1 MTIYL
6 NCQKGNLVELFISF
20 PYTLER
26 VQKIKTMAIRSWN
39 PEKKLWVIP
48 YTPEAIMELKRT
60 FSDEQVVIDPAINLI
75 ELKHY
80 LDWEMSLQKD
90 LESME
95 QQIILKGFSEKTRT
109 AYLGH
114 ASRFLQVIK
123 KDPRSISR
131 DDIRSYLATLLEERK
146 RSHAYVSQAL
156 SSIKFLFKH
165 VLRQNIDSMDI
176 PRPKKENK
184 LPQVLSQAEVA
195 KVLSTVKN
203 IKHRAIL
210 ILTYSAGL
218 RVSEV
223 AKLTLNDLHPDRK
236 LIRIKQGKG
245 KKDRYSLLSDT
256 AMGVLNE
263 YISYYKPQKWLFSGE
278 DPETHV
284 SERTVQVIF
293 KNTLAKAGIK
303 KDLSVHSLRHSFAT
317 HLLESGTDL
326 RYIQELLGHK
336 SSKTTEIYTHV
347 SNKDLG
353 RILNPLDVIWKKNS
367 ES

>member
-1 MTIYL
+1 M
-6 NCQKGNLVELFISF
+6 
-20 PYTLER
+20 
-26 VQKIKTMAIRSWN
+26 
-39 PEKKLWVIP
+39 
-48 YTPEAIMELKRT
+48 
-60 FSDEQVVIDPAINLI
+60 VVINHAINLT
-75 ELKHY
+75 ELESY
-80 LDWEMSLQKD
+80 FEWEKSFQRD

-95 QQIILKGFSEKTRT
+95 QQVILKGFSEKTRK

-114 ASRFLQVIK
+114 ANRFLRVMM
-123 KDPRSISR
+123 KDLRNITS
-131 DDIRSYLATLLEERK
+131 DDIRRYLAEQLEARK

-165 VLRQNIDSMDI
+165 VLQRNIDSMDI
-176 PRPKKENK
+176 PRPKKEHK

-195 KVLSTVKN
+195 RVLSNVKN

-210 ILTYSAGL
+210 FLTYSAGL

-223 AKLTLNDLHPDRK
+223 VRLTFDDLHPDRK

-245 KKDRYSLLSDT
+245 KKDRYTLLSDT
-256 AMGVLNE
+256 ALVVLNE
-263 YISYYKPQKWLFSGE
+263 YITCYNPQKWLFTGE
-278 DPETHV
+278 DPETHL

-293 KNTLAKAGIK
+293 KNTLVKAGINRE
-303 KDLSVHSLRHSFAT
+303 LSVHSLRHSFAT

-347 SNKDLG
+347 SNKDLS
-353 RILNPLDVIWKKNS
+353 RIQNPLDLIWKNS
-367 ES
+367 TN